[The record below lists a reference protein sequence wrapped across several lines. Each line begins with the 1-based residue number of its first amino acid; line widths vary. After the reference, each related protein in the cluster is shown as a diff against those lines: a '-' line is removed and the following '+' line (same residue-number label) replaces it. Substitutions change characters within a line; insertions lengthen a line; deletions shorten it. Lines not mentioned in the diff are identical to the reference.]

1 MTQPHITLSS
11 LKKYLKTCS
20 QEQLVNEISELFRR
34 FPTVKQYYQIK
45 LYPESEEQVISK
57 YKKAI
62 ENEFLP
68 SRGFDNAMH
77 KSAKKAI
84 SEYKKISQTPLGLVD
99 IMLFYV
105 EQGVKFIKSC
115 GDIDENFYISME
127 GMYEKAVTF
136 ISNHGFKD
144 IFQERCQKIV
154 EDTSDIGWGFHDA
167 LSEIYEE
174 SFL

>member
-1 MTQPHITLSS
+1 
-11 LKKYLKTCS
+11 
-20 QEQLVNEISELFRR
+20 
-34 FPTVKQYYQIK
+34 
-45 LYPESEEQVISK
+45 
-57 YKKAI
+57 
-62 ENEFLP
+62 
-68 SRGFDNAMH
+68 MH

-84 SEYKKISQTPLGLVD
+84 SEYKKISQTPIGLVD

-105 EQGVKFIKSC
+105 EQGVKFIKAC

-136 ISNHGFKD
+136 ISNNGFKD

-154 EDTSDIGWGFHDA
+154 EETSDIGWGFHDA

-174 SFL
+174 SF